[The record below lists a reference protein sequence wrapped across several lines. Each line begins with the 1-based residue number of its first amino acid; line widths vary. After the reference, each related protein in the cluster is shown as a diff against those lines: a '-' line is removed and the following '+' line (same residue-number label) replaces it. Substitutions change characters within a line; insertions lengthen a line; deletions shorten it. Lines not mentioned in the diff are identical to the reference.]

1 MSEKRGMQT
10 NTHQLHLDLDI
21 LHSLYIIGGNP
32 EDLLLSDTYFFTY
45 ISFIVGVL
53 ILFVFQ
59 KQTIYSCFCCL
70 LCDWYF
76 KFCGCISKIYIPSTI
91 WYTLFSSY
99 FPCRWFPLN
108 SHSRC
113 HIFPM
118 LNVFLLLWI
127 YYHHCFFVDLLLA
140 LLRALPGDQTGVLQH
155 PPLPHQEGRCLYWG
169 NLSLRHTWRMALM
182 I

>member
-45 ISFIVGVL
+45 ISFIVSVL

-59 KQTIYSCFCCL
+59 KQTIYSCFCSL

-76 KFCGCISKIYIPSTI
+76 KFCWLYFKDIYSKHHLIHTVFL
-91 WYTLFSSY
+91 LFSLPLVSPEQSFTVSY
-99 FPCRWFPLN
+99 FPHVKCVFAAVNILSSLFLCGLAPSTPQSTSWRSNWSPTTPAT
-108 SHSRC
+108 STSRRTL
-113 HIFPM
+113 P
-118 LNVFLLLWI
+118 
-127 YYHHCFFVDLLLA
+127 
-140 LLRALPGDQTGVLQH
+140 LLR
-155 PPLPHQEGRCLYWG
+155 
-169 NLSLRHTWRMALM
+169 
-182 I
+182 